1 MSPDSVRHNFPSVC
15 SFYAHRTTNN
25 MENSLKRARKRERLL
40 SLKTCNPLSQE
51 EFLNYKRTLSQF
63 MQTLQQKHAAVLFG

>member
-1 MSPDSVRHNFPSVC
+1 
-15 SFYAHRTTNN
+15 